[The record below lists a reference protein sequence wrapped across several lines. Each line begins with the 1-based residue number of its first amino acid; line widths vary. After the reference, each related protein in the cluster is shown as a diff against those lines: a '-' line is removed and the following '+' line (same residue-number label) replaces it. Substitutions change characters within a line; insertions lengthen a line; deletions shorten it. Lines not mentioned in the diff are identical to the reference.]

1 VPWKLRRQVYEALS
15 RLTENDPLCVN
26 AEIGGFVSPVSN
38 ELSRVVAMRSGVMIP
53 TDEKTPQGHNRL
65 DCHAPWDGYFE
76 AISCPEGYFCDSEQ
90 SVELS
95 CERLKLHCPAGLHC
109 VCRPC
114 IQDMVLYMYP
124 VQVLYPVAEL
134 FESANAFLCR
144 ALVTFI
150 SSIKF
155 IGFLFNAFCTFHF
168 DNVLGQQ
175 HAMSCSKLIFSPVS
189 HDPYCSSSM
198 TRPLVSHSP
207 FHSREPASI
216 LTAFACSWFHRLPFK
231 FCLSRLDA
239 RRTCAGPAVWLRI
252 RAILLSPSC
261 VFTSFAAAQVVA
273 GLCVSLFVAALFLT
287 IFWRVPLE
295 GASLTLGR
303 RRVKQGLFKR
313 SRDVA

>member
-1 VPWKLRRQVYEALS
+1 VIFYLGDYVRQMEDIQRGDLDVGIVTTGFLEEYYPQLIDTFRYHNLQNATFQGEPFPFLTSTDVVPGYAIAAVGRVPWKLRRQVYEALS

-26 AEIGGFVSPVSN
+26 AEIGGFVAPVSN
-38 ELSRVVAMRSGVMIP
+38 ELSRVVATRSGVMIP

-76 AISCPEGYFCDSEQ
+76 AISCPEGYFCDSEE

-198 TRPLVSHSP
+198 TRSLVSHS
-207 FHSREPASI
+207 
-216 LTAFACSWFHRLPFK
+216 
-231 FCLSRLDA
+231 
-239 RRTCAGPAVWLRI
+239 
-252 RAILLSPSC
+252 
-261 VFTSFAAAQVVA
+261 
-273 GLCVSLFVAALFLT
+273 
-287 IFWRVPLE
+287 
-295 GASLTLGR
+295 R
-303 RRVKQGLFKR
+303 RRF
-313 SRDVA
+313 SFP